1 MATAVEQRI
10 PPLVAGDKLTR
21 DEFLRRWEAHPEIK
35 NAELIGGMVYMAS
48 PVSVEHGDMEGNV
61 GGWLWS
67 YKTATPGTACGHNT
81 TSFILDD
88 TPQPDVNLR
97 ILPEY
102 GGTSWVEDKFLQGIP
117 ELLAEISRSSVAY
130 DMHVKLDLYQA
141 ARIPE
146 YLTILLHEQEI
157 RWHVLKGDRYQ
168 LLAPDADGLWRSR
181 IFPGLW
187 LDGQALLTG
196 NMPQVLA
203 RLQDGL
209 ATPEHQAFV
218 AELARRRQSKD
229 GSA

>member
-1 MATAVEQRI
+1 
-10 PPLVAGDKLTR
+10 
-21 DEFLRRWEAHPEIK
+21 
-35 NAELIGGMVYMAS
+35 MVFMAS
-48 PVSVEHGDMEGNV
+48 LVSVEHGDMDGAV

-67 YKTATPGTACGHNT
+67 YTAATPGTACGHNT

-97 ILPEY
+97 ILPDY
-102 GGTSWVEDKFLQGIP
+102 GGASWVEDKFLHGIP

-157 RWHVLKGDRYQ
+157 RWHVLEGDRYQ
-168 LLAPDADGLWRSR
+168 LLAPDADGLRRSR

-187 LDGQALLTG
+187 LDGQALLAG
-196 NMPQVLA
+196 NMPLVLA
-203 RLQDGL
+203 RLQAGL

-229 GSA
+229 RPV